1 MSNQSTTTDFSELF
15 SDLDGG
21 VFAEKIGTALSL
33 VARGV
38 VEHAKKG
45 KVVITLDLDRI
56 GQSSQVA
63 IAHKLA
69 YNAPTARGC
78 ISEENETST
87 PAHVGRGGKVTLF
100 PDNQADMFPKE
111 AKNREGAP
119 S

>member
-1 MSNQSTTTDFSELF
+1 MSNQSTTTDFSELL

-38 VEHAKKG
+38 VEHDKQG
-45 KVVITLDLDRI
+45 KVVITLDLKRI

-63 IAHKLA
+63 VAHKLA
-69 YNAPTARGC
+69 YKAPTLRGS
-78 ISEENETST
+78 ISEENETAT
-87 PAHVGRGGKVTLF
+87 PVHVGRGGKITLF
-100 PDNQADMFPKE
+100 PENQGDLFQKDAPK
-111 AKNREGAP
+111 REGAQ